1 MSRSKASVKRST
13 RSAYEAALRA
23 AGPRR
28 PRKAQEPRR
37 WRQRL
42 KASAQRGQLGPAW
55 LALLLVWLAFQAVN
69 SNFLTPRNLSGI
81 SVDMVGIGMIALG
94 LVFVLALGEIDLSV
108 GSVAGLATVVF
119 ALLNVPAGVPEGIA
133 AVLAVL
139 SGAAIGAL
147 QGFLHAKSGVPA
159 YVVTLAGL
167 LAWYGLALYL
177 LGASGTINF
186 SATGLVASLTSSY
199 LGNPAA
205 AYGLA
210 AISTVALLL
219 TSYQNRRHRKAAG
232 MSPLPLSTILLR
244 SGTLAAVAFAAAYV
258 LNAFQGLP
266 VALLIFLAAVVVLG
280 YLLRRMPYGRK
291 VFALGSAAEA
301 ARCAGVNVTKIRI
314 TVFAISGTMA
324 AIGGLFLASPTAST
338 IQVSVSPTLL
348 LSALAAA
355 VLGGGSLFGARG
367 TTGSALLGILVI
379 QSIASGVALVAIQSG
394 LQFMITAGVLL
405 AAVLI
410 DSASRRAQQA
420 HGLA

>member
-1 MSRSKASVKRST
+1 MSRAEASVERST
-13 RSAYEAALRA
+13 TSARESARRT
-23 AGPRR
+23 AGPHR
-28 PRKAQEPRR
+28 PKREGLRR

-42 KASAQRGQLGPAW
+42 KAGVQRGELGRAW
-55 LALLLVWLAFQAVN
+55 LALLVVWLAFQAFN
-69 SNFLTPRNLSGI
+69 SNFLSPRSLSNI
-81 SVDMVGIGMIALG
+81 SVDMVGTGMIALG
-94 LVFVLALGEIDLSV
+94 LVFVLALGEVDLSV
-108 GSVAGLATVVF
+108 GSVAGLTTVVF
-119 ALLNVPAGVPEGIA
+119 ALLDVTVGVPEGIA

-139 SGAAIGAL
+139 SGATIGAL
-147 QGFLHAKSGVPA
+147 QGFLHDRSGVPA

-167 LAWYGLALYL
+167 LAWYGLALFL
-177 LGASGTINF
+177 LGASGTVSF
-186 SATGLVASLTSSY
+186 SSTGLVASLTSSY

-210 AISTVALLL
+210 GISTVALLL
-219 TSYQNRRHRKAAG
+219 TSYRNRRQRKAAG
-232 MSPLPLSTILLR
+232 MSSLSLGTILLR
-244 SGTLAAVAFAAAYV
+244 TGTLAAVAFSAAHV

-266 VALLIFLAAVVVLG
+266 LALLIFLAAVVVLG

-291 VFALGSAAEA
+291 VFALGSTAEA

-314 TVFAISGTMA
+314 SVFAISGTMA
-324 AIGGLFLASPTAST
+324 AIGGLFLASPTATT
-338 IQVSVSPTLL
+338 IQISSSPTLL

-355 VLGGGSLFGARG
+355 VLGGSSLFGARG

-379 QSIASGVALVAIQSG
+379 QSIASGLVLVGVQSG

-410 DSASRRAQQA
+410 DSAARRAQRA